1 MKHSILFLLGTL
13 NLWAQATVQQTN
25 CPLVLNPGT
34 IVVAQSV
41 GGNNANY
48 PIIILACYQL
58 SPSSFVIT
66 QGAPGTMP
74 VISVSGAVASGAAG
88 STGNIQIN
96 AGSGIFGALATL
108 GESYLS
114 LSNVTTGNATT
125 SAHGFLPKIPGLAGY
140 CLDPVTG
147 TWLLESCADTQGP
160 TGPAGPTGPTGAT
173 GATGP
178 AGPTGATGATG
189 AQGPAGPSGSGYTE
203 IRNEVPS
210 GTVNGTNAFF
220 AIANAPVSGS
230 VNIYLN
236 GLKMSPTTDYT
247 ISSYMITFTT
257 GSIPQ
262 TGDILNADYLYM
274 P

>member
-25 CPLVLNPGT
+25 CPIVLNPGT

-147 TWLLESCADTQGP
+147 TWLLESCA
-160 TGPAGPTGPTGAT
+160 
-173 GATGP
+173 
-178 AGPTGATGATG
+178 
-189 AQGPAGPSGSGYTE
+189 SGSGYTE

-236 GLKMSPTTDYT
+236 GLKMSPTIDYT